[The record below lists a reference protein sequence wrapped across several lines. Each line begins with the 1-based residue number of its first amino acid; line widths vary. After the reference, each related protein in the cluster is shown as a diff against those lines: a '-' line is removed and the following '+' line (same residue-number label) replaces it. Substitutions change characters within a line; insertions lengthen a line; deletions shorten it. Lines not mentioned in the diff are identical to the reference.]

1 LVQAE
6 ADVVEEHRAHLLRV
20 AYRLT
25 GTLADAQDAVQEA
38 WLRFARLPDADRAAI
53 RDPRGWLTT
62 VVGRLCLD
70 RLRSAVVQR
79 ERYVGP

>member
-1 LVQAE
+1 MQAE
-6 ADVVEEHRAHLLRV
+6 ADVVQQHRSHLLGV

-25 GTLADAQDAVQEA
+25 GSLADAQDAIQEA
-38 WLRFARLPDADRAAI
+38 WLRLAQLSDADRAAI

-70 RLRSAVVQR
+70 RL
-79 ERYVGP
+79 